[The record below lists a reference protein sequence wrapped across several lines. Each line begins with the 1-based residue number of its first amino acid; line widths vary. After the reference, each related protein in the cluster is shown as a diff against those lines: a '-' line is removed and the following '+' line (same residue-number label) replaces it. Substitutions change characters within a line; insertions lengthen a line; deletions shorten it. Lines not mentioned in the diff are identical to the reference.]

1 MKPPNET
8 GDTCDVACSESELA
22 NRLATELEKI
32 KLGDVIAWQNHGQ
45 WMLQLYHQ
53 TRDKR
58 HLEALRIHLSATRER
73 CQI

>member
-8 GDTCDVACSESELA
+8 GDTCDAACSESELA
-22 NRLATELEKI
+22 NKLASELEKI
-32 KLGDVIAWQNHGQ
+32 NRGEEVTWQSHGQ

-58 HLEALRIHLSATRER
+58 HLEALRIHLSAARER

>member
-8 GDTCDVACSESELA
+8 GDTCDVACSESEIE

-32 KLGDVIAWQNHGQ
+32 SRSNVVTWQNHGQ
-45 WMLQLYHQ
+45 WMLQLYQQ

-58 HLEALRIHLSATRER
+58 HLEALRIHLLAAREW